1 MSYLKIGAITLGTVG
16 ATSGGYFAYPYLFP
30 ERTLL
35 DELKSKNK
43 LVIDENQSQ
52 WTLKKEL
59 YNKDSHNSKISIGR
73 IEKTSITED
82 ELKQWCSDNLKSP
95 YSPEKDSILGKVE
108 KWCLKPNIKE
118 ALSRETKAIIPF
130 EGNEIDSNWKTKL
143 TTYSNKIQEELI
155 GKWKLPTSANETN
168 KVSEESLRDACKLKV
183 EGEYISENDEDYT
196 LSKKWCLKP

>member
-1 MSYLKIGAITLGTVG
+1 MSYLKVGAITLGTVG

-43 LVIDENQSQ
+43 LVIDKNQSQ

-59 YNKDSHNSKISIGR
+59 YNKNNNNHKIAIDGK
-73 IEKTSITED
+73 EKISITED

-95 YSPEKDSILGKVE
+95 YSSEKDSILGKVE
-108 KWCLKPNIKE
+108 KWCLRPNIKE
-118 ALSRETKAIIPF
+118 ALSKEEKEIIPF
-130 EGNEIDSNWKTKL
+130 EGTTIDSAWETKL
-143 TTYSNKIQEELI
+143 TTHSTNVKGELI
-155 GKWKLPTSANETN
+155 DKWKLPASSEGADKVN
-168 KVSEESLRDACKLKV
+168 KESLRDVCRQKI
-183 EGEYISENDEDYT
+183 EGEYISESDENYT